1 MRIFV
6 VEYITG
12 GGLLKE
18 GLTTGLLTE
27 AGTMVSALL
36 EDLTDMPG
44 VQVLVSRDPRLARP
58 SVPCDIF
65 TPRQGDDIWQEWR
78 HCMQRCDA
86 VWPIMPET
94 GGLLER
100 ISRLALQL
108 GCRLIGS
115 RPEAVR
121 LTASKLQTFRCL
133 GRHGIDVVPTCS
145 PASLF
150 PDSAPRWVAKPDDG
164 VGCEG
169 IRILDKPD
177 GLAACLGPGSCRD
190 YVLQP
195 YTKGTPASL
204 SMLCHDGE
212 ACLLSAN
219 LQQVAELNG
228 RFHVRGILVNG
239 LKQSDRH
246 AELARSIAR
255 AIPDLWGY
263 VGVDLIC
270 TNNGP
275 LVLEI
280 NPRLSV
286 SYAGLHR
293 ALGLNPARLVLN
305 LLSEGPS
312 VLTDR
317 RFGAGGSTTLNLE
330 SPHAL

>member
-12 GGLLKE
+12 GGLLKDE
-18 GLTTGLLTE
+18 LASGLLTE
-27 AGTMVSALL
+27 AETMLSALL
-36 EDLTDMPG
+36 EDLAVMPG
-44 VQVLVSRDPRLARP
+44 VQVLLSRDPRLSRASLP
-58 SVPCDIF
+58 VDIF
-65 TPRQGDDIWQEWR
+65 TPRQVDDIWQQWC
-78 HCMQRCDA
+78 HCMEGCDA

-100 ISRLALQL
+100 ISRLALEL
-108 GCRLIGS
+108 GCELIGS

-121 LTASKLQTFRCL
+121 LAASKLQTSRCL
-133 GRHGIDVVPTCS
+133 GRHGIDAVPTFR
-145 PASLF
+145 PADLV
-150 PDSAPRWVAKPDDG
+150 PDRASRWVAKPDDG

-169 IRILDKPD
+169 IRILDKFEE
-177 GLAACLGPGSCRD
+177 LAAYLDPDRCQD

-195 YTKGTPASL
+195 YIEGTPASL
-204 SMLCHDGE
+204 SMLCHEGE

-219 LQQVAELNG
+219 LQQVIELDG

-239 LKQSDRH
+239 LKQTDGY
-246 AELARSIAR
+246 AELAHSIAH

-270 TNNGP
+270 TNSGP
-275 LVLEI
+275 VVLEI
-280 NPRLSV
+280 NPRLCV

-293 ALGLNPARLVLN
+293 TLGLNPARLVLS
-305 LLSEGPS
+305 LLSEGPP

-317 RFGAGGSTTLNLE
+317 HMEQGGSMTLNLE
-330 SPHAL
+330 IPHVV

>member
-12 GGLLKE
+12 GGLLKDE
-18 GLTTGLLTE
+18 LASGLLTE
-27 AGTMVSALL
+27 AETMLSALL
-36 EDLTDMPG
+36 EDLAVMPG
-44 VQVLVSRDPRLARP
+44 VQVLLSRDPRLSRASLP
-58 SVPCDIF
+58 VDIF
-65 TPRQGDDIWQEWR
+65 APRQVDDIWQQWC
-78 HCMQRCDA
+78 HCMERCDA

-100 ISRLALQL
+100 ISRLALEL
-108 GCRLIGS
+108 GCKLIGS

-121 LTASKLQTFRCL
+121 LAASKLQTSRCL
-133 GRHGIDVVPTCS
+133 GRHGIDVVPTCT
-145 PASLF
+145 PENVV
-150 PDSAPRWVAKPDDG
+150 PDRTSRWVAKPDDG

-177 GLAACLGPGSCRD
+177 ALAAYLDPDSCED

-195 YTKGTPASL
+195 YIEGTPASL
-204 SMLCHDGE
+204 SILCHKGE

-219 LQQVAELNG
+219 LQQVIELDG

-239 LKQSDRH
+239 LKQIDGH
-246 AELARSIAR
+246 AELARSIAH
-255 AIPDLWGY
+255 AIPGLWGY

-270 TNNGP
+270 TNSGP

-280 NPRLSV
+280 NPRLCV

-293 ALGLNPARLVLN
+293 TLGLNPARLVLS
-305 LLSEGPS
+305 LLSEGPP

-317 RFGAGGSTTLNLE
+317 HMEQGGSMTLNLE
-330 SPHAL
+330 IPHVV

>member
-12 GGLLKE
+12 GGLLKDE
-18 GLTTGLLTE
+18 LATGLLTDAE
-27 AGTMVSALL
+27 AMVSALL
-36 EDLTDMPG
+36 EDLAVIPG
-44 VQVLVSRDPRLARP
+44 VQVLVSRDPRLSRP
-58 SVPCDIF
+58 PVPFEIF
-65 TPRQGDDIWQEWR
+65 TPRQVDDIWQDWC
-78 HCMQRCDA
+78 HCMECCDA

-100 ISRLALQL
+100 ISRLALEV

-121 LTASKLQTFRCL
+121 VAASKLQTSRCL
-133 GRHGIDVVPTCS
+133 GRHGIDVVPTYTK
-145 PASLF
+145 ANVV
-150 PDSAPRWVAKPDDG
+150 PDTAPRWVAKPDDG

-169 IRILDKPD
+169 IRILDKPE
-177 GLAACLGPGSCRD
+177 GLAADLDPDICED

-195 YTKGTPASL
+195 YIEGTPASL
-204 SMLCHDGE
+204 SMLCHEGE

-219 LQQVAELNG
+219 LQQVVEFNG

-239 LKQSDRH
+239 LKQIDRH
-246 AELARSIAR
+246 AELARSIAH

-270 TNNGP
+270 TSGGP
-275 LVLEI
+275 VVLEV

-293 ALGLNPARLVLN
+293 ALGHNPARLVLR
-305 LLSEGPS
+305 LLNEGPS

-317 RFGAGGSTTLNLE
+317 HMEQGGSMTLNLE
-330 SPHAL
+330 IPYVV